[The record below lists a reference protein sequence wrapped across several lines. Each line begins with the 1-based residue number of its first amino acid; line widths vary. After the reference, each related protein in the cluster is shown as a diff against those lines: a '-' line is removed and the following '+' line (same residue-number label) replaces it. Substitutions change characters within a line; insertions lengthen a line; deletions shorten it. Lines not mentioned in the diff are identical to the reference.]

1 MLDNGILLFSKNFM
15 KTKYD
20 NNLLVGFFASISN
33 FSREALQSIVK
44 TIDLGEDDK
53 LILHPRTSDNLIGAA
68 IVSSKDNNTLMIDI
82 LNNIMLDFTHE
93 FTTYD
98 NPDNIDP
105 IITEN
110 IITENLHRKVFPS
123 IPKLIISSFILLV
136 PLLSILIFVTIYIT
150 NTFQDFFTHVQLALI
165 LYTSMTLLLLTL
177 APNLISGFLAPDRR
191 YALFNTLVII
201 LVEVAFYAVAVD
213 RLFAQITFA
222 NLPINFILSLASAD
236 FGLRLSSRKYLRK

>member
-1 MLDNGILLFSKNFM
+1 MLDNGILLFSKNFI
-15 KTKYD
+15 KIKYD
-20 NNLLVGFFASISN
+20 NNLLVGFFASIAN
-33 FSREALQSIVK
+33 FSREALQNIVK

-68 IVSSKDNNTLMIDI
+68 IVGSKDNNTLMIDI
-82 LNNIMLDFTHE
+82 LNNIMLDFIHE

-105 IITEN
+105 VITEN

-201 LVEVAFYAVAVD
+201 LIEVAFYAVAVD

-222 NLPINFILSLASAD
+222 NLPINFILSLASAY